1 MALGKMTLVILRQNQ
16 GLTGSKGRRS
26 QVLPWLEAARLGME
40 IAAILC
46 EEENPSAVFVHFII
60 FSCRSSD
67 SWKYTNTGECAKEN
81 FHENPRDKSATGSKL
96 WRLSSTNL
104 IHTELRVHR
113 LCR

>member
-67 SWKYTNTGECAKEN
+67 TAGNT
-81 FHENPRDKSATGSKL
+81 PILVSALRKISMKTHGTSLQQAANGGS
-96 WRLSSTNL
+96 
-104 IHTELRVHR
+104 
-113 LCR
+113 